1 MPQILYC
8 WPNETKRKGAPE
20 NSPWHLEHVNIHGSN
35 VKTKEYDKSR
45 VCLDSE
51 IRNQN
56 CQ

>member
-35 VKTKEYDKSR
+35 LKTKEYDKSR